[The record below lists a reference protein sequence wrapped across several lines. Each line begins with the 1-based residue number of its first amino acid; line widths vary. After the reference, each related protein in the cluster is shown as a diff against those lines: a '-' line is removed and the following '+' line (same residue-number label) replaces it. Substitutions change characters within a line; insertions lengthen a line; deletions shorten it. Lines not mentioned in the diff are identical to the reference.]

1 MSLALWIVG
10 AAVSLAAVSFYA
22 HRRRLR
28 GEARLVVCP
37 GTQEF
42 ESVHLKLGMGPQ
54 SWFTDDAAQPLSEC
68 SRWPE
73 ACDCEQECRRQL
85 ANSPAACRVQS
96 FLDVYYGERVCAL
109 CGVDVSDWS
118 RWAGQSPGLRTPD
131 GRALSWEEIPLREL
145 PAHLEVDEPLCWNCS
160 VIERVCA
167 DHPERITERPNRQAS
182 REERAEN

>member
-1 MSLALWIVG
+1 MSIALWIVG
-10 AAVSLAAVSFYA
+10 AALVLAAVSLLA
-22 HRRRLR
+22 HRRRRL

-37 GTQEF
+37 DSQEF
-42 ESVHLKLGMGPQ
+42 ESVRLKPGMSPR
-54 SWFTDDAAQPLSEC
+54 SWFTDDATHRLSEC

-85 ANSPAACRVQS
+85 ENSSAACRVHS
-96 FLDVYYGERVCAL
+96 FLDAYYGGRVCAL

-118 RWAGQSPGLRTPD
+118 PWAGQSPGLRTPD
-131 GRALSWEEIPLREL
+131 GRAFSWEEIPLREL

-167 DHPERITERPNRQAS
+167 DNPERITERPH
-182 REERAEN
+182 REEARAKRTEN